1 MLSIKVGTIIFGR
14 LEALCEGK
22 ICPEKIN
29 ELTDQDIKSIGT
41 SYSKVKYIRCLT
53 DAVLNGTLD
62 LESLSNMDDNS
73 IYKVLMSIHGI
84 GRWTAKMYLIFVLD
98 RQDILPYEDVA
109 FLQGYR
115 WMYKTDIT
123 TKDSVLKKCAKWK
136 PYSSIAARYLYRAL
150 DMGLTTEE
158 FH

>member
-73 IYKVLMSIHGI
+73 IYKVL
-84 GRWTAKMYLIFVLD
+84 T
-98 RQDILPYEDVA
+98 
-109 FLQGYR
+109 
-115 WMYKTDIT
+115 
-123 TKDSVLKKCAKWK
+123 
-136 PYSSIAARYLYRAL
+136 
-150 DMGLTTEE
+150 
-158 FH
+158 